1 MNHFYTFTE
10 MSSDVEMLSTMII
23 WTFLIFGRDFQA
35 SNDTKLLKSSD
46 SISNSYF
53 FRSFA
58 KASHKSKMENSKVP
72 KWDEGE
78 AEEEAES
85 SPKIGHQKGV
95 KHDLK
100 SKFELNDIFD
110 FRLGLW
116 D

>member
-1 MNHFYTFTE
+1 
-10 MSSDVEMLSTMII
+10 MSSDVEMLSPMII

-35 SNDTKLLKSSD
+35 SNDTKLLRSSD
-46 SISNSYF
+46 LISNSYF

-58 KASHKSKMENSKVP
+58 KSYQKSKMESSKVP

-95 KHDLK
+95 KHYVK
-100 SKFELNDIFD
+100 SKFELNDILD
-110 FRLGLW
+110 FRLGIGR
-116 D
+116 